1 MGKRG
6 NRVIK
11 LRVISKIF
19 YYGSALFMLFFV
31 ACDAVVPTWALIF
44 FWAGI
49 AGSAFTD
56 FVLDFK
62 LLKKGKREH
71 EK

>member
-1 MGKRG
+1 
-6 NRVIK
+6 
-11 LRVISKIF
+11 
-19 YYGSALFMLFFV
+19 MLFFV
-31 ACDAVVPTWALIF
+31 TCDAVVPTGTIIF

-71 EK
+71 EE

>member
-1 MGKRG
+1 MKKV
-6 NRVIK
+6 RV
-11 LRVISKIF
+11 VSKSF

-31 ACDAVVPTWALIF
+31 ACDALVPTWAIIF

-62 LLKKGKREH
+62 LLKRETN
-71 EK
+71 EQSINKLEIKS

>member
-1 MGKRG
+1 M
-6 NRVIK
+6 IK

-49 AGSAFTD
+49 AGSAVTD

-71 EK
+71 DGKRE

>member
-1 MGKRG
+1 M
-6 NRVIK
+6 IK

-71 EK
+71 EE

>member
-71 EK
+71 EE

>member
-1 MGKRG
+1 MQ
-6 NRVIK
+6 K
-11 LRVISKIF
+11 LRVVSKIF
-19 YYGSALFMLFFV
+19 YYGSALFMLLFV

-62 LLKKGKREH
+62 FLKKD
-71 EK
+71 